1 MTAAAGLAVATA
13 PDYAHYLTFFQP
25 LANHNSF
32 TTGLSTVLAPAV
44 GATLFIAIAIAG
56 LYSTFDHM
64 RLPPGSADTTA
75 ESSRLITTASVSANQ
90 LIIFKTAFYLLTFI
104 AAIWLT
110 AVGAILYA
118 FGALSTNTSRAK
130 TISDGAIYI
139 PVLLLAIVINVA
151 IISPALLM
159 LQPLRLRRVL
169 RNEKEA
175 VTPRQRFRGESID
188 SARPLTLMFN
198 SRYASCIP

>member
-1 MTAAAGLAVATA
+1 
-13 PDYAHYLTFFQP
+13 
-25 LANHNSF
+25 
-32 TTGLSTVLAPAV
+32 
-44 GATLFIAIAIAG
+44 
-56 LYSTFDHM
+56 M
-64 RLPPGSADTTA
+64 RLPLGSADTTA
-75 ESSRLITTASVSANQ
+75 ESSRLISTASVSANQ

-110 AVGAILYA
+110 AAGAILYA

-139 PVLLLAIVINVA
+139 SVLLLAIVINVA